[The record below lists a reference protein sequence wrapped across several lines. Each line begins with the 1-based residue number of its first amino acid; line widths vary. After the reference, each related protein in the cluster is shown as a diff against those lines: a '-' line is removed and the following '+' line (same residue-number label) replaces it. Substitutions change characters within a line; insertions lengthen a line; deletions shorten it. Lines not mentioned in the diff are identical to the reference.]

1 MEDPSFFTRHYELF
15 EDAGNILMTA
25 MVLFAL
31 NLHFLYQIILI
42 VAASVIFIW
51 MSHVR
56 KGETALCGAQVNADA
71 IARPWQMRDN

>member
-1 MEDPSFFTRHYELF
+1 MQDASFFTKHYELI
-15 EDAGNILMTA
+15 EDVGNILMTA

-31 NLHFLYQIILI
+31 HLAFLDKIILI

-56 KGETALCGAQVNADA
+56 KGETALCGAEINADA
-71 IARPWQMRDN
+71 IARPWQVRDN